1 MDFKYM
7 HVLFSLVHIF
17 YIRLF
22 EIHEKFTH
30 ILPFTSTVSPVH
42 MLYID
47 AVELCFV
54 FAIFIYLFI
63 FFLTGCGLFRDTKI
77 KEAVDVALL
86 FFSSNQLASE
96 TQSF

>member
-1 MDFKYM
+1 MKKT
-7 HVLFSLVHIF
+7 HI
-17 YIRLF
+17 Y
-22 EIHEKFTH
+22 

-63 FFLTGCGLFRDTKI
+63 FFLTGCGLFQDTKI

-86 FFSSNQLASE
+86 VFSCNQLASE
-96 TQSF
+96 THSF